1 MAKFFDSTRI
11 LVWDIFG
18 NSTRILYFTTRLDSK
33 IRVYNLMSEGA
44 ELINVDSD
52 VSEKSVEEI
61 VATKR
66 TILGDSA
73 RRKAGN

>member
-1 MAKFFDSTRI
+1 
-11 LVWDIFG
+11 
-18 NSTRILYFTTRLDSK
+18 
-33 IRVYNLMSEGA
+33 MSEGA